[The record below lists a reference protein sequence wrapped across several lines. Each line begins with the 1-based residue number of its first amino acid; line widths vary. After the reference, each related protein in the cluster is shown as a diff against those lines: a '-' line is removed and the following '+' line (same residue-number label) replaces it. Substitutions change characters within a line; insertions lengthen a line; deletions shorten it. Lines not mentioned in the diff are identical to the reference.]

1 MAKQVKG
8 ARANKPNDSFGVVN
22 NPNLYRNK
30 YREEVYKDEEEVEN
44 EEQQE
49 ESSDPT
55 EQVAT
60 QEEREQ
66 TNSFVDP
73 VKKESVDFKK
83 RYDDLKKHYDAK
95 QSEWKQ
101 KFETIPKQE
110 TQSKGNLDD
119 FKTKYPEVHEAVS
132 ELATN
137 KAESQIASLKEQV
150 DSLKKKEKELEKQKA
165 FEELLRLQPTFEN
178 LRKDQLFL
186 DWLEVQPLSIS
197 DGIYKNGSDALW
209 ASRVIDLYYSDT
221 GVKKA
226 TKPNKKNEDAATNVT
241 SQNAREVAPSQQKK
255 VWKASEIERMKPWDF
270 EKLEKEIDEAR
281 VEGRIDFS
289 S

>member
-1 MAKQVKG
+1 MAKPKG
-8 ARANKPNDSFGVVN
+8 HRANKPNDSFGTIN
-22 NPNLYRNK
+22 NKDLYKGK
-30 YREEVYKDEEEVEN
+30 YKEEVYKEDEDETTTEQNATEEK
-44 EEQQE
+44 
-49 ESSDPT
+49 SDPS
-55 EQVAT
+55 EEAT
-60 QEEREQ
+60 QDNTLKE
-66 TNSFVDP
+66 SFVEQ
-73 VKKESVDFKK
+73 KESKEVDYKK

-101 KFETIPKQE
+101 KFETMPKQE
-110 TQSKGNLDD
+110 TQPKGNLDD

-165 FEELLRLQPTFEN
+165 FEELLRLQPTFEK

-241 SQNAREVAPSQQKK
+241 SQNTREVAPSQQKK